1 MTKRTMQ
8 GLAGVLLLA
17 MGTAQ
22 AIDPATLARSG
33 GNGMAA
39 CASCHGADGGGQG
52 AFPRL
57 AGLEAAYLQKQLQDF
72 STGTR
77 KHVLMAP
84 IAKALSSDDQAAMAT
99 YYAAM
104 PVPARLRARKPPADS
119 GSGAWL
125 ALRGAWDRGVPGC
138 TRCHGPEGRG
148 VGVSFP
154 PLAGQP
160 AEYIA
165 AQLRA
170 WKAGERAND
179 PLRLMQ
185 HLSKQ
190 LTAAEIDAVS
200 QWFAAQPVRGAPR

>member
-1 MTKRTMQ
+1 MRKWAWRW
-8 GLAGVLLLA
+8 GAALLLA
-17 MGTAQ
+17 SGAGH
-22 AIDPATLARSG
+22 AVDPATLARSG

-39 CASCHGADGGGQG
+39 CASCHAADGGGQG

-72 STGTR
+72 TSGSR
-77 KHVLMAP
+77 KHVLMQP
-84 IAKALSSDDQAAMAT
+84 IAKALTKEDQTAMAA

-104 PVPARLRARKPPADS
+104 PVPARLRASKPPPDT
-119 GSGAWL
+119 GTGAWL
-125 ALRGAWDRGVPGC
+125 ALRGAWERGVPGC

-148 VGVSFP
+148 VGAAFP

-170 WKAGERAND
+170 WKAGDRAND
-179 PLRLMQ
+179 PLQLMR
-185 HLSKQ
+185 HLSAQ
-190 LTAAEIDAVS
+190 LTAPEIDAVS
-200 QWFAAQPVRGAPR
+200 QWFAAQPVRGAAR

>member
-1 MTKRTMQ
+1 MMMRTW
-8 GLAGVLLLA
+8 GTFAALLMA
-17 MGTAQ
+17 SGTAQ
-22 AIDPATLARSG
+22 AVVPATLARSG
-33 GNGMAA
+33 GNGQAA
-39 CASCHGADGGGQG
+39 CASCHAVDGGGQG

-57 AGLEAAYLQKQLQDF
+57 AGLDARYLQKQLQDF
-72 STGTR
+72 ASGSR
-77 KHVLMAP
+77 KHVLMQP
-84 IAKALSSDDQAAMAT
+84 IAKALTREDQAAMAA

-104 PVPARLRARKPPADS
+104 PVPARLRARKPPSDA
-119 GSGAWL
+119 GPGARL

-148 VGVSFP
+148 VGAAFP

-179 PLRLMQ
+179 PLELMR
-185 HLSKQ
+185 HLSAQ
-190 LTAAEIDAVS
+190 LTAGEIQAVS
-200 QWFAAQPVRGAPR
+200 QWFAEQPVRGAAR

>member
-1 MTKRTMQ
+1 MRKLGSLTF
-8 GLAGVLLLA
+8 AALLLA
-17 MGTAQ
+17 SGTAR
-22 AIDPATLARSG
+22 ALDPATLAQRG
-33 GNGMAA
+33 GNGRAA
-39 CASCHGADGGGQG
+39 CASCHAADGGGQG

-72 STGTR
+72 ASGSR
-77 KHVLMAP
+77 QHALMQP
-84 IAKALSSDDQAAMAT
+84 IAKALSRDEQAAMAA

-104 PVPARLRARKPPADS
+104 PVPARVRARKPPSDA
-119 GSGAWL
+119 GMGARL

-148 VGVSFP
+148 VGVAFP

-170 WKAGERAND
+170 WQAGDRSND
-179 PLRLMQ
+179 PLELMR
-185 HLSKQ
+185 HLSAQ
-190 LTAAEIDAVS
+190 LSAAEIEAVS

>member
-1 MTKRTMQ
+1 MMTLAWRTV
-8 GLAGVLLLA
+8 AALLLA
-17 MGTAQ
+17 SGTAQ
-22 AIDPATLARSG
+22 AVDPATLARSG
-33 GNGMAA
+33 GNGQAA

-57 AGLEAAYLQKQLQDF
+57 AGLNAVYLQKQLGDF
-72 STGTR
+72 ASGAR
-77 KHVLMAP
+77 RHPLMQP
-84 IAKALSSDDQAAMAT
+84 IAKAMTPTDHAAMAA

-104 PVPARLRARKPPADS
+104 PVPARLRARKPPSDT
-119 GSGAWL
+119 GTGAGL

-148 VGVSFP
+148 VGATFP

-160 AEYIA
+160 ADYIA

-179 PLRLMQ
+179 PLELMR
-185 HLSKQ
+185 HLSAK
-190 LTAAEIDAVS
+190 LTPPEIEAVS